1 MENVTVTT
9 PNTSV
14 ASALSAR
21 INTLQISNTH
31 RTTADVVLTD
41 ACEPEDTPA
50 TAPTPDSDAPAALE
64 SHDVL
69 SAIGLQVSDKATLAA
84 LSGTNKTAHDA
95 NAQALAAIR
104 AQHLQ
109 ELAVA
114 EHSSAGKNSGA
125 YHVFDYWASQQG
137 TGHHQ
142 TGQTCPS
149 CGSTNTWEYD
159 GTRTSYDYC
168 KQCKHEWNRWYD

>member
-1 MENVTVTT
+1 METVTVTT

-69 SAIGLQVSDKATLAA
+69 SAIGSQVSDKATLAA

-95 NAQALAAIR
+95 NAQALGAMH

-109 ELAVA
+109 ELAA
-114 EHSSAGKNSGA
+114 AKHSSASVD
-125 YHVFDYWASQQG
+125 HVFEYWASQQG

>member
-1 MENVTVTT
+1 MPRSTPDPTARRRPRNNTT
-9 PNTSV
+9 N
-14 ASALSAR
+14 
-21 INTLQISNTH
+21 N
-31 RTTADVVLTD
+31 RTTRTADVLTCGQQCG
-41 ACEPEDTPA
+41 ACEPEDTPT
-50 TAPTPDSDAPAALE
+50 TAPPLDSGTPTALE

-69 SAIGLQVSDKATLAA
+69 SVIGSHVSDKATLAA

-95 NAQALAAIR
+95 NAQALAAMH

-109 ELAVA
+109 ELAAA
-114 EHSSAGKNSGA
+114 EHSSASVD
-125 YHVFDYWASQQG
+125 HVVEYWACQQG

-168 KQCKHEWNRWYD
+168 KQCNHEWKRWYD

>member
-95 NAQALAAIR
+95 NAQALAAAH

-109 ELAVA
+109 ELAA
-114 EHSSAGKNSGA
+114 AARSLDHICE
-125 YHVFDYWASQQG
+125 YWACQQG

-149 CGSTNTWEYD
+149 CGSTNTWEHD